1 MGLEKGEERR
11 DTSRQGKKGDR
22 TRGQELGGETERE
35 RERGGNDRKM
45 HTIKRS
51 RENKSTK
58 QRFDRFESLQ

>member
-35 RERGGNDRKM
+35 RDRGGERQKNAYYK
-45 HTIKRS
+45 K
-51 RENKSTK
+51 K
-58 QRFDRFESLQ
+58 QRE